1 MTASANDSTVPGT
14 ALVTGASSG
23 IGATYAKRLARRGQ
37 DLILVAR
44 DQRRLEDL
52 AATLRLETGV
62 NVEVLKAD
70 LSSKSDLALVERRLR
85 EDAAI
90 TTLINNAGIAVS
102 GQLLGADPDRLEA
115 MIQLNTIAVTRLA
128 VAAADAFVA
137 QGRGLIVNIASVLA
151 LAPELFNGSYSGT
164 KAYVLNLS
172 QALNLEVAERGVRV
186 QAVLPG
192 ATRTEIFQKSG
203 LDIEQMP
210 QEMLMDLDEMVD
222 AALAGLDQG
231 ELVTIPSLPDVGD
244 WEAFTAARVRL
255 GPNLSRDR
263 AADRYRNGHAAVS

>member
-1 MTASANDSTVPGT
+1 MTTSANNSTVPGT

-23 IGATYAKRLARRGQ
+23 IGATYAKRLARRGH

-70 LSSKSDLALVERRLR
+70 LSLKSDLALVERRLR

-137 QGRGLIVNIASVLA
+137 QGRGLIVNIAS
-151 LAPELFNGSYSGT
+151 
-164 KAYVLNLS
+164 
-172 QALNLEVAERGVRV
+172 R
-186 QAVLPG
+186 PG
-192 ATRTEIFQKSG
+192 A
-203 LDIEQMP
+203 
-210 QEMLMDLDEMVD
+210 
-222 AALAGLDQG
+222 
-231 ELVTIPSLPDVGD
+231 
-244 WEAFTAARVRL
+244 
-255 GPNLSRDR
+255 GP
-263 AADRYRNGHAAVS
+263 